1 MTIVSH
7 TKIYHIFVLKGKG
20 ERSIAMD
27 EELYFVDRNE
37 WRAWLSRNHASKK
50 VVWLTYF
57 KKHTGKPSIPYDDS
71 VEEALCFGWIDGII
85 KRLDDE
91 RCARKFMPRKG
102 RSKWSESNKGRA
114 EKMIREGKMTEV
126 GMAKIEEAKKNGE
139 WFKSQV
145 RPKELVVPFFIEDA
159 LKKNRKAQENFN
171 RLAASYRKL
180 YVAWISSAKREET
193 RKKRIAE
200 AIGLLE
206 KNEKLGLK

>member
-1 MTIVSH
+1 
-7 TKIYHIFVLKGKG
+7 
-20 ERSIAMD
+20 MD
-27 EELYFVDRNE
+27 EELHFVDRNE
-37 WRAWLSRNHASKK
+37 WRAWLSRNYASKK
-50 VVWLTYF
+50 GVWLIYF

-85 KRLDDE
+85 KRVDDE
-91 RCARKFMPRKG
+91 KCARKFMSRKG
-102 RSKWSESNKGRA
+102 RSRWSESNKKRA

-139 WFKSQV
+139 WFESHV
-145 RPKELVVPFFIEDA
+145 RPKELVVPAFIEEA
-159 LKKNRKAQENFN
+159 LRKNRKAHENFN
-171 RLAASYRKL
+171 GLATGYRKL